1 MLDLLDYRNAVVA
14 IRAHLAALF
23 VIFARINPPA
33 MTKRP
38 QDYWTGQTVGQA
50 AWDELL
56 KRSRD
61 NNYEAHI
68 HKVID
73 LDHTWQRTVHC
84 GQLRNSHRSFTY
96 IANVYH
102 P

>member
-1 MLDLLDYRNAVVA
+1 MCGLFLGAWSLLQVLDLLDYRNAVVA
-14 IRAHLAALF
+14 IRGHLAALF

-38 QDYWTGQTVGQA
+38 KDYWTGENVDQA

-61 NNYEAHI
+61 NNYEAHV
-68 HKVID
+68 HKVIYF
-73 LDHTWQRTVHC
+73 DHA
-84 GQLRNSHRSFTY
+84 LRCK
-96 IANVYH
+96 VV
-102 P
+102 